1 VRWCA
6 LAQITT
12 GEEGFFKKGTPY
24 TDYDPFGTPSN
35 VKPGWSGIIG
45 QDFPTQH
52 AGPNIDFGV
61 MHFWPNNWATLG
73 ALCILSTHKCMY

>member
-1 VRWCA
+1 MP
-6 LAQITT
+6 QITT
-12 GEEGFFKKGTPY
+12 GEEGFFNKGTPY
-24 TDYDPFGTPSN
+24 TNYNPFGTPSN

-73 ALCILSTHKCMY
+73 AQWTSQPHRLLSE